1 MTAAPDAA
9 EQYFSTIASALAGL
23 EVFMRDDRSPLYRHG
38 IVARIVAG
46 YIARLERSFSCWRNR
61 IGFSDSFK
69 ISRAESGFPI
79 FQNVLELENDRR
91 QANQRLASIPAPD
104 ELRNEMAD
112 FILRHKEFPAALQRQ
127 MAERLYLEDVRDG
140 ALFSPFVL
148 AETAKVSVNPK
159 VMRPYYLVHW
169 GAFDGAANLPLVY
182 MTTVEDSSEP
192 MVRQLVGEDGKLNDR
207 VKIPLP
213 VDGLLNPELA
223 HRFDDFTEKNSAYS
237 LSPATI
243 AVNLDKDFET
253 LHPKQLRRVVL
264 GPFYSAGITENNS
277 TVSQVLSRVRRADNA
292 WLLTWTI
299 QEVFSKTEQPGH
311 KGLWSSSKATQEFY
325 INTDDLEAA
334 RQGVSSYE
342 RHALIPHEAYQAL
355 YAAGEAQK
363 IFVGYKVHILSKGQ
377 VISDV

>member
-1 MTAAPDAA
+1 MNAAADPA
-9 EQYFSTIASALAGL
+9 EQYFSTIAAALAGL

-46 YIARLERSFSCWRNR
+46 YIGRLEKSFACWRNR
-61 IGFSDSFK
+61 LGFVETFK

-91 QANQRLASIPAPD
+91 QANQRLASIPGAD

-112 FILRHKEFPAALQRQ
+112 FILRHKEFPAALQQQ
-127 MAERLYLEDVRDG
+127 MAERLYLEAVKDG
-140 ALFSPFVL
+140 TVFSPFVL

-159 VMRPYYLVHW
+159 TFRPYYLVHW
-169 GAFDGAANLPLVY
+169 ATFDGAANLPLIY
-182 MTTVEDSSEP
+182 MATVEDSSP
-192 MVRQLVGEDGKLNDR
+192 AMVSQLVGQDGKLNDR
-207 VKIPLP
+207 VEIPLP

-277 TVSQVLSRVRRADNA
+277 TVTEVLSKVRRPDNA

-299 QEVFSKTEQPGH
+299 QEVFSKAEKPGR
-311 KGLWSSSKATQEFY
+311 KGLWSSEKTTQEFF

-342 RHALIPHEAYQAL
+342 KHALIPHEAYQAL